1 MIFADDL
8 FAHDLFALFALFA
21 DDLLAHDLLAHD
33 HGVQHV
39 DAGSDEDPKDGREEE
54 AAEDLADGMDVK
66 EAGGR
71 GVGRHSVGDV
81 FVSRL

>member
-21 DDLLAHDLLAHD
+21 DDLLAHD